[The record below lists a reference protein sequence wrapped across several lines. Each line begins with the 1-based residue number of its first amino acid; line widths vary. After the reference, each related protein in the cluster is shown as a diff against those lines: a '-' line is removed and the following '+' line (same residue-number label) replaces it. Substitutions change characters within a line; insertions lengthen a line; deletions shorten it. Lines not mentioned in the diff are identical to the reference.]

1 MSSEHIKS
9 RKGKYV
15 ATIGLVW
22 LLLLCCLSTRTVFCA
37 EPSELPA
44 DIQAKLFLTALS
56 YINNL
61 TSDTVI
67 TIGFVYFPQVSGSK
81 QQAMGF
87 MSACAAYQDKT
98 VAGRA
103 INTVV
108 IEYKNPEDVRETIR
122 AHNITVLAI
131 ASGTKEAC
139 SELTRITRELKIL
152 TSTAHKQQVAWCG
165 ISLGIDM
172 EDNKPRVYLN
182 LEAIRAE
189 GKEVNSKLMRVA
201 TVVSEGR

>member
-1 MSSEHIKS
+1 
-9 RKGKYV
+9 
-15 ATIGLVW
+15 
-22 LLLLCCLSTRTVFCA
+22 
-37 EPSELPA
+37 
-44 DIQAKLFLTALS
+44 
-56 YINNL
+56 
-61 TSDTVI
+61 
-67 TIGFVYFPQVSGSK
+67 
-81 QQAMGF
+81 
-87 MSACAAYQDKT
+87 
-98 VAGRA
+98 
-103 INTVV
+103 
-108 IEYKNPEDVRETIR
+108 VRETIR